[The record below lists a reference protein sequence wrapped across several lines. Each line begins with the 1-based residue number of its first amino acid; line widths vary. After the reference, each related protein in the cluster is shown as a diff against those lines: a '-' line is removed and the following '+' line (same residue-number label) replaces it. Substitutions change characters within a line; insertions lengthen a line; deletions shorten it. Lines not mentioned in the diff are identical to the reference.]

1 MTIKQCAAFCA
12 ALFLS
17 VTALAARAQDVTLRS
32 RDGAIE
38 VTGTLL
44 GFDGQYYRVQTR
56 YGELTVDGSG
66 VLCDGVAC
74 PSLTDYVAELTIAG
88 SSTLGAVLVPAL
100 IEAFALSEG
109 LAAERETAAD
119 GSVTYVLIRRDAAAE
134 ESRPVGRFT
143 VRATTTGEG
152 FADLLADEADIAMAL
167 REITPAEVVLAR
179 EAGLG
184 DLAHPNRSVLLALD
198 AIVPIIASG
207 NPIESVS
214 MQDLSRILSGE
225 IVNWSALGGP
235 DVAIA
240 VHLRE
245 VGSGLAHGVDR
256 RLLEPARATLREG
269 VIRHPDNQAL
279 ARAVERDPFGIGFAS
294 FSATGDAKPLVLTG
308 TCGFQLR
315 ATRRTIK
322 TEDYPLTTP
331 MFLYLPAR
339 RLPAL
344 GRNFLAYARSEAA
357 QVVIRRAG
365 FVDRAAEEVPVD
377 LQGDRLVN
385 AILAA
390 RGPADLA
397 ELQRLAGRLGDWR
410 RLTTSFRF
418 EPGASR
424 LDAQSRANV
433 RALADAL
440 EAGGHD
446 GGRLAFVG
454 FSDGRG
460 AASVN
465 LEIARKRAEAVR
477 AAVLEAAETADLTRV
492 EIDTDAFGEALPLAC
507 DDSAWGR
514 QINRRVEVWVR

>member
-1 MTIKQCAAFCA
+1 MAVAAQ
-12 ALFLS
+12 
-17 VTALAARAQDVTLRS
+17 AQDVALRS

-44 GFDGQYYRVQTR
+44 GFDGQFYRVQTR

-66 VLCDGVAC
+66 VLCEGVGC
-74 PSLTDYVAELTIAG
+74 PSLTDYVAEIDIAG
-88 SSTLGAVLVPAL
+88 SATIGAVLIPAL

-109 LAAERETAAD
+109 LTATRQAEA
-119 GSVTYVLIRRDAAAE
+119 GGVTYALSTRDGADPG
-134 ESRPVGRFT
+134 RTVGRLT
-143 VRATTTGEG
+143 VRATSTDEG

-167 REITPAEVVLAR
+167 REITPAEVALAR

-184 DLAHPNRSVLLALD
+184 DLTQANRSLVLALD
-198 AIVPIIASG
+198 AIVPVVSSR
-207 NPIESVS
+207 NPVEEIS
-214 MQDLSRILSGE
+214 MRDLSRILSGE
-225 IVNWSALGGP
+225 IANWSALGGP
-235 DVAIA
+235 DVDIA

-245 VGSGLAHGVDR
+245 AGSGLAHGLDR
-256 RLLEPARATLREG
+256 RLLEPARTALVDG
-269 VIRHPDNQAL
+269 VIRHADNAAL
-279 ARAVERDPFGIGFAS
+279 AAAVERDPFGIGFAS

-308 TCGFQLR
+308 SCGFQLR
-315 ATRRTIK
+315 AARRTIK
-322 TEDYPLTTP
+322 TEDYPLTAP

-344 GRNFLAYARSEAA
+344 GRDFLAYTRSEAA

-390 RGPADLA
+390 RTPADLA
-397 ELQRLAGRLGDWR
+397 ELRRLAERLGDWR
-410 RLTTSFRF
+410 RLSTSFRF
-418 EPGASR
+418 EPGSSQ

-440 EAGGHD
+440 EAGEHD
-446 GGRLAFVG
+446 GQELAFVG

-460 AASVN
+460 AAPVN
-465 LEIARKRAEAVR
+465 LQIARDRAEAVR
-477 AAVLEAAETADLTRV
+477 AAVLAAAETADLGRV
-492 EIDTDAFGEALPLAC
+492 AIETDAFGEALPLAC

>member
-1 MTIKQCAAFCA
+1 MRINRCAAFCA

-17 VTALAARAQDVTLRS
+17 VTALAARAQDVALRS

-38 VTGTLL
+38 VAGTLL

-66 VLCDGVAC
+66 VVCEGVGC
-74 PSLTDYVAELTIAG
+74 PSLTNYVAELEIAG
-88 SSTLGAVLVPAL
+88 SKTVGSVLVPAL
-100 IEAFALSEG
+100 IEGFALSEG
-109 LAAERETAAD
+109 LIAERETAGGD
-119 GSVTYVLIRRDAAAE
+119 VVYVL
-134 ESRPVGRFT
+134 SRPKGAASAQSGIVGRFT
-143 VRATTTGEG
+143 VRATTTDEG

-167 REITPAEVVLAR
+167 REITAAEVALAR

-184 DLAHPNRSVLLALD
+184 DLTQPNRSVVLALD
-198 AIVPIIASG
+198 AIVPVVASR
-207 NPIESVS
+207 NPVDAVS
-214 MQDLSRILSGE
+214 MRDLARILSGD
-225 IVNWSALGGP
+225 ITNWSELGGP

-245 VGSGLAHGVDR
+245 VGSGLAHGVAR
-256 RLLEPARATLREG
+256 RLLEPARATLREE
-269 VIRHPDNQAL
+269 VIRHADNAAL

-294 FSATGDAKPLVLTG
+294 FSTTDDAKPLVLTG
-308 TCGFQLR
+308 SCGFQLR
-315 ATRRTIK
+315 AARRTIK

-344 GRNFLAYARSEAA
+344 GRDFLAYARSEAA

-377 LQGDRLVN
+377 LQGDRLAN

-390 RGPADLA
+390 RTPADLA
-397 ELQRLAGRLGDWR
+397 ELRRLADRLSGWR

-418 EPGASR
+418 EPGSAR

-440 EAGGHD
+440 EAGEHD
-446 GGRLAFVG
+446 GQGLAFVG

-460 AASVN
+460 AAPVN

-477 AAVLEAAETADLTRV
+477 AAVLEAAETADLGRV
-492 EIDTDAFGEALPLAC
+492 EIDTEAFGEALPLAC